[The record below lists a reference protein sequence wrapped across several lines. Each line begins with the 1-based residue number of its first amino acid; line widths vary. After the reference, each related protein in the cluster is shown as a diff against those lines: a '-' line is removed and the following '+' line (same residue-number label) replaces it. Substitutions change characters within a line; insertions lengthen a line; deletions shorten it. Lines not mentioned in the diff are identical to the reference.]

1 MITSF
6 IYFLISSI
14 VIILVYNISFMKKDK
29 YEKNNVSEKQEFNII
44 DNKVT
49 YNRDSKGRFKSV
61 KKNK

>member
-61 KKNK
+61 KKK

>member
-1 MITSF
+1 
-6 IYFLISSI
+6 
-14 VIILVYNISFMKKDK
+14 MKKDK

-61 KKNK
+61 KKK

>member
-49 YNRDSKGRFKSV
+49 YNRDSK
-61 KKNK
+61 KKIND